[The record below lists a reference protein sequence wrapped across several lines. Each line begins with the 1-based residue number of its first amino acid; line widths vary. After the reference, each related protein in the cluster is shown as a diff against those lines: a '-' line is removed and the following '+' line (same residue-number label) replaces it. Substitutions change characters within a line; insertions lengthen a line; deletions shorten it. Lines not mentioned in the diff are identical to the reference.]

1 MGEYSRISVS
11 LGIIES
17 DKKLRRKS
25 DNSAGD
31 YIIHNAPQGVGG
43 GGQGKVEF
51 RGTGTSR
58 GPFIKHLEV
67 QRIRDNEG
75 KPMNFLP

>member
-43 GGQGKVEF
+43 GWAGEG
-51 RGTGTSR
+51 
-58 GPFIKHLEV
+58 
-67 QRIRDNEG
+67 RI
-75 KPMNFLP
+75 